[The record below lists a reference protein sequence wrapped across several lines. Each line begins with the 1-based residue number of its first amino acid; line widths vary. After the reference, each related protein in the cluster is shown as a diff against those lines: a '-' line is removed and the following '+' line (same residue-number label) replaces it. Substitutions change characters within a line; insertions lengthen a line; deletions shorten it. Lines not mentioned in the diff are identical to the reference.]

1 MNLVAKTCICPA
13 GKELMYHGE
22 REDAERGTYSRFRGK
37 LADCRECKLSSKC
50 MQNPVTSRGRQ
61 IQFLNKETAKAKY
74 SDLMKQKV
82 DSERGAE
89 EYGKRM
95 WIIEPVFGNIAS
107 NIGLDK
113 LSLRGKDKVTGQ
125 GTLYALVHNIGKYW
139 RYGMDKSM
147 AV

>member
-1 MNLVAKTCICPA
+1 
-13 GKELMYHGE
+13 MYHGE

>member
-1 MNLVAKTCICPA
+1 
-13 GKELMYHGE
+13 MYHGE
-22 REDAERGTYSRFRGK
+22 REDAGRGTYSRFRGK

-61 IQFLNKETAKAKY
+61 IQ
-74 SDLMKQKV
+74 V

-89 EYGKRM
+89 KYGKRM

-107 NIGLDK
+107 NIGWDK